1 MGFKI
6 EEFCSSRSCC
16 ACSVQLIPNRYRRQI
31 SAISQSVVQGLRRAK
46 DVGILDWH
54 LPESTF
60 DLKKYEH
67 YEQVLNGDFNW
78 ILPGKLL
85 AFSGPTSSSR
95 EHSAYGTLG
104 VLDYVS
110 IFRQEGIS
118 AVVRLNKAVRTLP
131 HLPNTPLPT

>member
-1 MGFKI
+1 M
-6 EEFCSSRSCC
+6 
-16 ACSVQLIPNRYRRQI
+16 
-31 SAISQSVVQGLRRAK
+31 QGLQRAK

-54 LPESTF
+54 LPESQF
-60 DLKKYEH
+60 DLTKYEH

-104 VLDYVS
+104 VVDYVP
-110 IFRQEGIS
+110 IFRQEGVTS
-118 AVVRLNKAVRTLP
+118 VVRLNKAVRYRHFSRAN
-131 HLPNTPLPT
+131 HLPLSKVPDY